1 MEACR
6 GKRIIVAEIPN
17 GTAQELRAADAN
29 LEDLVEK
36 AATTV
41 YSEACRK
48 SQRLVINI
56 DEEATVVR
64 ADPAKLERVLADLLF
79 YAVWHTPVAG
89 KVTVEAQ
96 REDSECVIAVSDSGE
111 GVPPEE
117 VLHLFEH
124 PATVEAG
131 APTERTALGL
141 SVVKGLVD
149 EHGGRVWAESRLG
162 QGTTIF
168 VSLPQPAPRAVPE
181 AHQMDPP
188 RDGHTTHG

>member
-1 MEACR
+1 MDAAR
-6 GKRIIVAEIPN
+6 GKRITN
-17 GTAQELRAADAN
+17 GPAQELRPVDAN
-29 LEDLVEK
+29 LEDLVEG

-56 DEEATVVR
+56 DAGATMVR
-64 ADPAKLERVLADLLF
+64 ADPAKLERVLANLLRN
-79 YAVWHTPVAG
+79 AVWHTPVAG
-89 KVTVEAQ
+89 KVTVEAR

-111 GVPPEE
+111 GVPPDEIP
-117 VLHLFEH
+117 HLFER

-131 APTERTALGL
+131 APPTALGL

-149 EHGGRVWAESRLG
+149 QHGGRVWAESRLG
-162 QGTTIF
+162 RGTTIF

-181 AHQMDPP
+181 THQMDPP